1 MYQLYAYGTKYEN
14 CRNMYLIYPKNNKI
28 NGEKYNYLKEKQLN
42 LNIVFF
48 DLVKD
53 KFRRSM

>member
-1 MYQLYAYGTKYEN
+1 
-14 CRNMYLIYPKNNKI
+14 MYLIYPKNNKI